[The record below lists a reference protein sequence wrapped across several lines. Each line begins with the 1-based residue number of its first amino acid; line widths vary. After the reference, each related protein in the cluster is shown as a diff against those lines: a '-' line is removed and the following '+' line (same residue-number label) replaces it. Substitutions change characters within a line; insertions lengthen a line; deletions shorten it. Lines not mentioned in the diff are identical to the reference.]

1 MTASR
6 FFSRR
11 LFPAT
16 IFPALLLSLA
26 LAPQAEA
33 KPVAAILY
41 PGGALVTEQAEL
53 RPQAGRIA
61 IRLPAGADEA
71 SLTISL
77 SRGGITGRTVT
88 LLPGQAAP
96 AVAALQR
103 EEAAL
108 QDKIAL
114 KRAELS
120 GTMAMRQFWTQP
132 PYSLSAPSV
141 EMANSLM
148 DTFARE
154 SQDRLNALAAD
165 EARQMAELRKLE
177 ERAADIRARASML
190 GKQNADMRE
199 CVLNVDKAGNA
210 PVTVRWSYW
219 LNDARWAPQ
228 YRVAANSVTGQVSIR
243 MDAAITQNSGMDWD
257 DVELT
262 LVSSDQLHRV
272 TPPALSSWILGGNP
286 ADFVGS
292 ARKAM
297 LTADFAARNMSAPQS
312 APSQDA
318 AGLSWALGRV
328 DVPAASSVT
337 RLVSLHDMEA
347 ELSRLVRPRQSRDVW
362 LCASLSEAALDKAP
376 LLPGGQASFLVDGR
390 ETARGA
396 FSFGPASQD
405 IFFGVDQLMTATV
418 REVASPAAPAP
429 AEAKTDAQT
438 SIQQWTWNTSILSR
452 HDKPVSVRV
461 EEAAPIARDAAM
473 SIEVSTEPRA
483 DFEASRARYV
493 WNLDIPARGQADI
506 VYSVRAAAPQSKD

>member
-6 FFSRR
+6 FTRR
-11 LFPAT
+11 
-16 IFPALLLSLA
+16 IFPALLLCLA
-26 LAPQAEA
+26 LAPQAQA
-33 KPVAAILY
+33 RPVAAVLY

-53 RPQAGRIA
+53 RPQDGRIA
-61 IRLPAGADEA
+61 FCLPAGADET
-71 SLTISL
+71 SLTVAL

-96 AVAALQR
+96 AVATLQR
-103 EEAAL
+103 KEAAL

-120 GTMAMRQFWTQP
+120 GTVAMRQFWTRP

-141 EMANSLM
+141 EMVNDLM
-148 DTFARE
+148 NTFSKENEAK
-154 SQDRLNALAAD
+154 LKALAAD

-177 ERAADIRARASML
+177 ERAADLKARASML

-219 LNDARWAPQ
+219 LNDARWTPQ

-272 TPPALSSWILGGNP
+272 TPPALSSWILGGNT
-286 ADFVGS
+286 AILGTM
-292 ARKAM
+292 RKAM
-297 LTADFAARNMSAPQS
+297 NTADFAVRSMSAPQ
-312 APSQDA
+312 AAASQDA

-362 LCASLSEAALDKAP
+362 LCATLSEAALDKAP
-376 LLPGGQASFLVDGR
+376 VLPGGQASFLVDGR

-396 FSFGPASQD
+396 FSFGPASLD

-418 REVASPAAPAP
+418 REVASSAAPSSAD
-429 AEAKTDAQT
+429 ARTDNMADAQT
-438 SIQQWTWNTSILSR
+438 SIQQWTWNTAILSR

-461 EEAAPIARDAAM
+461 EEAAPIARNAAM
-473 SIEVSTEPRA
+473 AIEVSTEPRA